1 MRIGVHNSTN
11 GGILNVIKEIEFLK
25 TNATQFF
32 IHSPRIWDIKE
43 IDENEKKIFKDSIKR
58 LNIFPVVVH
67 SSYLINPL
75 SKNIETVEKSKNLL
89 ESELKNSDGI
99 SDYYVLHIKE
109 NRDET
114 LDENIKKL
122 INFFKKLKLNDSV
135 KILFENSAWG
145 LTSDIKNLFKVY
157 NSLKDYLPV
166 YGLCL
171 DTAHI
176 YEAGYDI
183 RTKDGVKRILKDL
196 KEISNLKLIHL
207 NDSKTELSSHTD
219 RHFHI
224 GRGKI
229 GIDGF
234 KNFFEFKEFRKIPL
248 ILETPKKDLKDDLNN
263 LKMVNKIIGG
273 KYG

>member
-32 IHSPRIWDIKE
+32 IHSPRIWNIKE

-58 LNIFPVVVH
+58 IDIFPVVVH

-89 ESELKNSDGI
+89 ESELKNSAGI

-145 LTSDIKNLFKVY
+145 LTSDIKNLFKFY
-157 NSLKDYLPV
+157 NSLKDYSPV

-183 RTKDGVKRILKDL
+183 RTKEGVERILENL
-196 KEISNLKLIHL
+196 KEISKLKLIHL
-207 NDSKTELSSHTD
+207 NDSKTKLSSHTD

-224 GRGKI
+224 GKGKI

-248 ILETPKKDLKDDLNN
+248 ILETPKKDISDDLNN
-263 LKMVNKIIGG
+263 LKIVNKIIGG